1 MILFIVCQSL
11 SPREMQNWN
20 GNHSH
25 SGPHNKMEMTKV
37 TLVIK
42 ILFPWGSLLWNV
54 HLSLSLVLLVFLILY
69 TIHVYVKTSGF

>member
-37 TLVIK
+37 TLVNNKVKLISGG
-42 ILFPWGSLLWNV
+42 LCQQPLEQGFGSPARD
-54 HLSLSLVLLVFLILY
+54 
-69 TIHVYVKTSGF
+69 